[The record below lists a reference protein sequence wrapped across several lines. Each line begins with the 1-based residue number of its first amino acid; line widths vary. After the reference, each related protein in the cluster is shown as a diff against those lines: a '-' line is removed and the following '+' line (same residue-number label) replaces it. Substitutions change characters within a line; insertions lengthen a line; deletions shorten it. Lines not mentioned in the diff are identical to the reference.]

1 MTDTTKIG
9 SIPVDPAALEHY
21 RRIDRDFRWETPPNF
36 NFAAVIDKFAEDPRR
51 VAILWE
57 DSEGRRAR
65 LTFADIAQQSKRIAT
80 VLAGYGI
87 RRGDAVM
94 LVLPRI
100 TLWQAAYIGALRL
113 GAIVIPCTS
122 MLREKDLIYRA
133 NHSGARAIIASVENA
148 AMVAELRKQCPS
160 IEQYFVAGA
169 ARTGWISLQ
178 ESMSHAS
185 ALFRPAATQSWEPAI
200 CYYTSGTTREP
211 KAVLHSHS
219 YTYSHKFTGLNW
231 LDLRP
236 GDIHWTTSDTGWAKA
251 AYGVLFGPWMNGVTT
266 FMYHGRFDPA
276 KELDLL
282 ARYRITTFCAPPT
295 EYRILIKE
303 NLADYSLPNL
313 RHCTGAGEPLNP
325 EVIDVWR
332 DKLGLTIH
340 DGYGQTETA
349 ILAAN
354 MPGMPVKP
362 GSMGLPFPGH
372 DVRVINNEL
381 AETKVDELGEIAV
394 RVTPERPPS
403 LFLEYWKN
411 AEETAQVFRGDWYL
425 TGDQAIRDVDGYLW
439 FVGRADDVIIS
450 AGYRIGPFEV
460 ESALLEHPAVM
471 ESAVVATP
479 DADRGSIVKAF
490 IKLRAGAEPSD
501 QLITEL
507 QEHCKRI
514 TAPYKYPREIEFI
527 DELPKTVS
535 GKIRR
540 VDLRKQEEVRKGK
553 SV

>member
-1 MTDTTKIG
+1 MTDSTKT
-9 SIPVDPAALEHY
+9 DPTAIENY
-21 RRIDRDFRWETPPNF
+21 RRIYRDFRWDTPNDF

-266 FMYHGRFDPA
+266 FMYNGRFDPA

-332 DKLGLTIH
+332 EKLGLTIH